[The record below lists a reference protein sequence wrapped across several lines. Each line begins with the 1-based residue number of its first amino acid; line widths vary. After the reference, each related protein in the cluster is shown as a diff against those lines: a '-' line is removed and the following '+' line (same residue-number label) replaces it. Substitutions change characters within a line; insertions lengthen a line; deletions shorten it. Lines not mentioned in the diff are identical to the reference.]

1 VFSPGTVISHY
12 RIIEKIGAGGMGVV
26 YKAEDTRLKRTVALK
41 CLPPRL
47 ICDTEAKERFEH
59 EARAASAL
67 NHANITTIY
76 EIDEVEGQ
84 CFIAME
90 YIEGESIREIATE
103 KSLSLPEILDI
114 SIQMAGGLNAAH
126 ERGVIHRDVK
136 SANIMVTTK
145 GRVKIMD
152 FGLAKLRGV
161 TRLTKTGTTL
171 GTLQYMSPEQVQGKD
186 VDNRSDLFSLG
197 VVLYEMITGQ

>member
-1 VFSPGTVISHY
+1 V
-12 RIIEKIGAGGMGVV
+12 
-26 YKAEDTRLKRTVALK
+26 
-41 CLPPRL
+41 
-47 ICDTEAKERFEH
+47 
-59 EARAASAL
+59 
-67 NHANITTIY
+67 
-76 EIDEVEGQ
+76 
-84 CFIAME
+84 
-90 YIEGESIREIATE
+90 
-103 KSLSLPEILDI
+103 KSLSLPEFLDI

>member
-1 VFSPGTVISHY
+1 
-12 RIIEKIGAGGMGVV
+12 MGVV

-47 ICDTEAKERFEH
+47 ICDAEAKERFEH

-90 YIEGESIREIATE
+90 YIEGKSIREIATE

>member
-47 ICDTEAKERFEH
+47 ICDAEAKERFEH

-90 YIEGESIREIATE
+90 YIEGKSIREIATE